1 MPFIA
6 NTPESL
12 LARSD
17 SLDPS
22 RTCHGITSAGLPC
35 RRALASSASASPGSE
50 SSFCWQHKEQ
60 SAASTPAST
69 PLKGGKNGGG
79 GGGGVVGRSSIDT
92 LAERLGLASLEEKR
106 KTGRKDTGKSVKSGK
121 PGKGGSG
128 GGGFLRCCFCF
139 HVPIEEV
146 PRPQPRPVQKPT
158 RPEKT
163 ASTPARPTHATPT
176 KPKPHSSPAKLS
188 PSAHRPSSSRPSNG
202 HLSPAPLELIH
213 PSTDPQT
220 ASLLLAE
227 LARGHVE
234 SEEPGYIYMFWMTP
248 PSRLSP
254 PGDAA
259 RALLSSGRGSGAG
272 GRTSSRNSDVVGDF
286 AARGAGDKGGKD
298 KGGKGKGPMLL
309 KIGRAS
315 NVQRRMNEWSRQ
327 CDYEIEVLR
336 FYPYSPYHSSSS
348 SSSSAQAPKPPPS
361 MTPHVKK
368 VERLI
373 HIELAG
379 MGLRADRGACE
390 VCGREHREWFEVE
403 GSRTGVGRVDEV
415 IRRWVEW
422 DEGLGEG

>member
-12 LARSD
+12 LARTD

-22 RTCHGITSAGLPC
+22 KTCHGITSAGVPC
-35 RRALASSASASPGSE
+35 RRALASSASPSPGSE

-60 SAASTPAST
+60 SAASTPAAT
-69 PLKGGKNGGG
+69 PLKGGKHGG
-79 GGGGVVGRSSIDT
+79 GGGGVPGRSSIDT

-106 KTGRKDTGKSVKSGK
+106 KTGRKDTGKSGKSGK
-121 PGKGGSG
+121 GRKSG

-139 HVPIEEV
+139 HIPIEEA

-158 RPEKT
+158 RPEKMS
-163 ASTPARPTHATPT
+163 STPARPSHATPT

-188 PSAHRPSSSRPSNG
+188 PNSHRPSSSRPSNWG
-202 HLSPAPLELIH
+202 LSPAPLELMH

-220 ASLLLAE
+220 SSLLLAE
-227 LARGHVE
+227 LARGYVE

-248 PSRLSP
+248 PSKLKP

-259 RALLSSGRGSGAG
+259 RSLLSSSRGSGTRERG
-272 GRTSSRNSDVVGDF
+272 GSRSSDVVGDF
-286 AARGAGDKGGKD
+286 TTRGADG
-298 KGGKGKGPMLL
+298 KGGKGKGTMLL

-336 FYPYSPYHSSSS
+336 FYPYSPHHSSASS
-348 SSSSAQAPKPPPS
+348 VHAPKAPPR

-368 VERLI
+368 VERMI
-373 HIELAG
+373 HIELQG

-403 GSRTGVGRVDEV
+403 GSRRGVGRVDEV

-422 DEGLGEG
+422 DEGVGEG